1 VNFIFIID
9 GIQIQHP
16 DGWYDFTQ
24 EIIRDDEERII
35 RYDYPIKLTFY
46 GDGHDL
52 IEAKYQEAY
61 NSIMTL
67 QVFKSDGPNMTLF
80 VQAIIKM
87 SNCIWSITRDARRGV
102 EVEIDDIAFQAYY
115 FANRKTPIGVGGA
128 LTLLGEAVTPVP
140 LISLTLFTNG
150 TGADDYPGRTAY
162 DIKDVMAYFISVVT
176 ENQCTFE
183 STWYDN
189 LPDDQRLCILT
200 GIDLRDPTQA
210 QIAPIIN
217 LEDFFAELWRK
228 FNLYLVIESPIQ
240 NPVIR
245 LEDQSYV
252 FGNTKATEI
261 NFVEGLTRSLDFEQL
276 YGKVKIGSDKFIKE
290 FGNNF
295 QLYYL
300 PFLAFV
306 EENYSVQ
313 SPIAT
318 EKELLLMSNFVI
330 DNNAIV
336 NALENNS
343 TEFDEE
349 IFLIQYDRTTAIATK
364 GTYFPTLTPSNRFY
378 NEQLLNSNVL
388 ARFNLLGNAVM
399 NSGLQ
404 DTDFLA
410 STTTPE
416 NGTVLVAVANPSSA
430 ITAYDNDEFPFQDD
444 STPPN
449 FDTGNNYDN
458 TTFEFTAPI
467 SGFYRFQS
475 AITVEF
481 FGYTGGINFNAGL
494 LVAFFRNGTTQITD
508 TQALFRRLQFPNE
521 PAFEIPQNPLTGA
534 LFSTGLNPGSFLI
547 TSSFT
552 IFLEQ
557 NDTLSTKV
565 KLSIFAFQTGSLNF
579 SLYGT
584 FANILS
590 PITGGIYEGN
600 NPDLLYVGEYEAEG
614 IPISDTQWDDILA
627 NPQGFIQIDTDGTD
641 KRIAYIKNM
650 TRNVN
655 TGDADFILTFNRNQ
669 AIK

>member
-1 VNFIFIID
+1 MNFIFIID

-16 DGWYDFTQ
+16 DGWDDFTQ
-24 EIIRDDEERII
+24 EIIRDDENRII

-52 IEAKYQEAY
+52 IEAKYQQAY
-61 NSIMTL
+61 NSVMTL
-67 QVFKSDGPNMTLF
+67 QVYKSDGPNMTLF

-87 SNCIWSITRDARRGV
+87 SNCIWSITYNGRPSV

-115 FANRKTPIGVGGA
+115 FANRKTPVGVGGE
-128 LTLLGEAVTPVP
+128 LTLLGEPVTPITP
-140 LISLTLFTNG
+140 ISLTLFTIG
-150 TGADDYPGRTAY
+150 TGANDYPGRTAY
-162 DIKDVMAYFISVVT
+162 DIKAVMNYFISVVT
-176 ENQCTFE
+176 ENQCAFQ
-183 STWYDN
+183 STWYDS
-189 LPDDQRLCILT
+189 LPDDERLCILT
-200 GIDLRDPTQA
+200 GINLRDPSLS
-210 QIAPIIN
+210 QIAPIVS
-217 LEDFFAELWRK
+217 LEDLFNELWRK
-228 FNLYLVIESPIQ
+228 YNLYLVIENPIQ

-252 FGNTKATEI
+252 FGNTNATEI
-261 NFVEGLTRSLDFEQL
+261 NFIEGLTRSLDFEQL
-276 YGKVKIGSDKFIKE
+276 YGRIKIGSDKFIKE

-306 EENYSVQ
+306 EEEYSIQ
-313 SPIAT
+313 NPIAT

-330 DNNAIV
+330 DHNAIA

-349 IFLIQYDRTTAIATK
+349 IFLIQYDQTTGIATK

-399 NSGLQ
+399 NSGLP

-410 STTTPE
+410 STTTPQ
-416 NGTVLVAVANPSSA
+416 NGTVFVAVANPSNA
-430 ITAYDNDEFPFQDD
+430 ITAYDEDAFPFQDD

-508 TQALFRRLQFPNE
+508 AQVLFKRLAFPTE
-521 PAFEIPQNPLTGA
+521 PAFEIPQGLPNGA
-534 LFSTGLNPGSFLI
+534 LFNTGLNPGSFLI

-552 IFLEQ
+552 IFLDQ
-557 NDTLSTKV
+557 GDILSTKV

-600 NPDLLYVGEYEAEG
+600 NPDLLYIGQYDAKA
-614 IPISDTQWDDILA
+614 IPISESQWADILA
-627 NPQGFIQIDTDGTD
+627 NPQGFIEIDTNGSD
-641 KRIAYIKNM
+641 KRIAYIKTI

-655 TGDADFILTFNRNQ
+655 TGQADISLTFNRNQ